1 MASQKR
7 SFRPEPPVE
16 HHLTAARSVVPS
28 FRLTAP
34 IPFESETHEAVAH
47 ALEILIMPPAEWTC
61 FPAGHIPLPPQYAAK
76 LQRAGLKRSWPDFLV
91 VFRILH
97 GIEMKRPGEKLSRAR
112 MIRSRRKGTLRYV
125 EGQRE
130 VFPRL
135 EAAGMK
141 IATCNTVNDVLEQL
155 IAWGIPM
162 RWKP

>member
-1 MASQKR
+1 
-7 SFRPEPPVE
+7 
-16 HHLTAARSVVPS
+16 
-28 FRLTAP
+28 
-34 IPFESETHEAVAH
+34 
-47 ALEILIMPPAEWTC
+47 
-61 FPAGHIPLPPQYAAK
+61 
-76 LQRAGLKRSWPDFLV
+76 
-91 VFRILH
+91 
-97 GIEMKRPGEKLSRAR
+97 

-141 IATCNTVNDVLEQL
+141 IATCITVNDVLEQL

>member
-1 MASQKR
+1 
-7 SFRPEPPVE
+7 
-16 HHLTAARSVVPS
+16 
-28 FRLTAP
+28 
-34 IPFESETHEAVAH
+34 
-47 ALEILIMPPAEWTC
+47 
-61 FPAGHIPLPPQYAAK
+61 
-76 LQRAGLKRSWPDFLV
+76 
-91 VFRILH
+91 
-97 GIEMKRPGEKLSRAR
+97 MKRAGEKLSRAR

-141 IATCNTVNDVLEQL
+141 IATCITVNDVLEQL